1 MLKKQKLAYEDGSK
15 EKWGEF
21 DNTKKGGIN
30 QRVWMLPNKGRIFL
44 DVLDMH
50 KYTNCVE
57 AVLEKI
63 LFFQV
68 IMQI

>member
-1 MLKKQKLAYEDGSK
+1 
-15 EKWGEF
+15 
-21 DNTKKGGIN
+21 
-30 QRVWMLPNKGRIFL
+30 MLPNKGRIFL

-50 KYTNCVE
+50 NYTNCVE
-57 AVLEKI
+57 AVLETN

>member
-1 MLKKQKLAYEDGSK
+1 MLKKQKLAYEDGRRK
-15 EKWGEF
+15 KWGEF

-30 QRVWMLPNKGRIFL
+30 QRVWMLPNKGKFL

-50 KYTNCVE
+50 NYTNCVE
-57 AVLEKI
+57 AVLGKI